1 MSEKGYEPDI
11 EPRRVNVSDVPQ
23 ADIFGSDGA
32 HLERA
37 GHLPPPARIVEVKKE
52 RGPDG
57 GDGASSGSYGGTM
70 MGEGK
75 PHQIVMFSTPCS
87 GRDN

>member
-1 MSEKGYEPDI
+1 MSEKGPEADI
-11 EPRRVNVSDVPQ
+11 EPCCVNVCLVPQ

-37 GHLPPPARIVEVKKE
+37 GHLPPARIVEVKKE

-57 GDGASSGSYGGTM
+57 GTGPLRVP
-70 MGEGK
+70 MGE
-75 PHQIVMFSTPCS
+75 P
-87 GRDN
+87 

>member
-1 MSEKGYEPDI
+1 MSERSPVPDI
-11 EPRRVNVSDVPQ
+11 ELWRANVGLVPQ

-37 GHLPPPARIVEVKKE
+37 GHLPPARIVEVKKE

>member
-1 MSEKGYEPDI
+1 MSQMCHKPT
-11 EPRRVNVSDVPQ
+11 
-23 ADIFGSDGA
+23 F
-32 HLERA
+32 LEA
-37 GHLPPPARIVEVKKE
+37 MELTSSGPVTYPPPRIVEVKKK

-57 GDGASSGSYGGTM
+57 GDGASSGSYGGNM